1 MRLCFATAPTLCLLL
16 LTERLS
22 GTSEYPMPP
31 MPRPLMPIMAT
42 VFVMLFLWISAVPL
56 LSWYEFSADY
66 QDLADESFQWHHQGI
81 SNYNFE
87 FEILDFKSR
96 SVPGPIRIHVRD
108 SKFVA
113 AYRIDSDELVD
124 IMDLADVPATIESA
138 FELAKRLLEAQ
149 PYRID
154 IEYDAVLHYPAS
166 VSVSFSDRSRDR
178 ATYNITWFETV
189 YDSP

>member
-1 MRLCFATAPTLCLLL
+1 
-16 LTERLS
+16 
-22 GTSEYPMPP
+22 MPA
-31 MPRPLMPIMAT
+31 MSKSLMPIVAA
-42 VFVMLFLWISAVPL
+42 VFVMLFLWMSAVPL

-66 QDLADESFQWHHQGI
+66 QELADESFQWHRKGI
-81 SNYNFE
+81 NNYSFE
-87 FEILDFKSR
+87 FEILDFKTR
-96 SVPGPIRIHVRD
+96 PVPGPIRIHVRD

-113 AYRIDSDELVD
+113 AYRIDNDELVD
-124 IMDLADVPATIESA
+124 IIDLAEVPGTIESA
-138 FELAKRLLEAQ
+138 FEFATRLLEEH